1 MKSSVLVPAIAGIT
15 LALTASAGNAASI
28 KVADP
33 EKAMRQ
39 VYAALEKESQ
49 EIALPLSAR
58 LDGLFRL
65 DQKETGP
72 DDVGRIDFDYFV
84 NGQDS
89 KITDAVVTSRTVE
102 NAPDRRIVVVRFKN
116 FDEEMENH
124 YFWEKTRSGWV
135 LDDVRFLDGKEG
147 YTLSL
152 VLKYGWDGPEELNDG
167 ETGVQS
173 K

>member
-1 MKSSVLVPAIAGIT
+1 MKPSVLVPAVAGIT
-15 LALTASAGNAASI
+15 FALTAFTGNASPI
-28 KVADP
+28 KVTDP

-39 VYAALEKESQ
+39 VYAGLEKDAHDVE
-49 EIALPLSAR
+49 LPLSAR
-58 LDGLFRL
+58 LDGLFKL
-65 DQKETGP
+65 DQKETGK

-89 KITDAVVTSRTVE
+89 KITEPVVTSRSVE
-102 NAPDRRIVVVRFKN
+102 NASNRRIIVVRFKN

-124 YFWEKTRSGWV
+124 YFWEKAKAGWV

-167 ETGVQS
+167 ETGILS

>member
-1 MKSSVLVPAIAGIT
+1 MTSSVLVPAIAGIT
-15 LALTASAGNAASI
+15 LALTASAGNASPI

-33 EKAMRQ
+33 EKAIRQ
-39 VYAALEKESQ
+39 VYAALEKEAQ
-49 EIALPLSAR
+49 EVDLPLSSR
-58 LDGLFRL
+58 LDGLFKL
-65 DQKETGP
+65 DEKETGP
-72 DDVGRIDFDYFV
+72 DEVGRIDFDYFV

-89 KITDAVVTSRTVE
+89 KVTDAVVTSRTVE
-102 NAPDRRIVVVRFKN
+102 NAPNRRIVVVRFKN

-124 YFWEKTRSGWV
+124 YFWEKTKVGWV

>member
-1 MKSSVLVPAIAGIT
+1 MQSSVLVPAIAGIT
-15 LALTASAGNAASI
+15 LALMASAGHASPI
-28 KVADP
+28 KVSDP

-39 VYAALEKESQ
+39 VYAALEKDGKAIE
-49 EIALPLSAR
+49 LPLSAQ
-58 LDGLFRL
+58 LDGLFKL
-65 DQKETGP
+65 DQRESTP
-72 DDVGRIDFDYFV
+72 DEVGRIDFDYFV

-89 KITDAVVTSRTVE
+89 KITEPVVTSRTVE

-124 YFWEKTRSGWV
+124 YFWEKTKAGWV
-135 LDDVRFLDGKEG
+135 LDDVRFLDGQEG

-152 VLKYGWDGPEELNDG
+152 VLKYGWDGPEDLNDG